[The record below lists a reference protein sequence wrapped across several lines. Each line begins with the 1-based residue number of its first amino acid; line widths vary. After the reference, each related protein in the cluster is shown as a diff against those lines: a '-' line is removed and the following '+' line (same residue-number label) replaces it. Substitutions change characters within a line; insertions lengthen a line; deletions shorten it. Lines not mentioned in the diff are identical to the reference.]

1 MGVDKQ
7 PALLEVV
14 GFQMYFI
21 KDCCYIKKKKL
32 YQDYILYNNKEV
44 LFCKISDSCATLGNH
59 HIWQTLAPVCTSYVL
74 HSSHRG
80 KHMFLCKINSV

>member
-21 KDCCYIKKKKL
+21 KDCCYIKKKKNFTRITYCTTIKKCCFVR
-32 YQDYILYNNKEV
+32 YQTPV
-44 LFCKISDSCATLGNH
+44 LLLGT
-59 HIWQTLAPVCTSYVL
+59 ITF
-74 HSSHRG
+74 G
-80 KHMFLCKINSV
+80 KH

>member
-21 KDCCYIKKKKL
+21 KDCCYIKKKK
-32 YQDYILYNNKEV
+32 K
-44 LFCKISDSCATLGNH
+44 TLPG
-59 HIWQTLAPVCTSYVL
+59 L
-74 HSSHRG
+74 HT
-80 KHMFLCKINSV
+80 VQQ